1 MNPPA
6 EMPTGEPLSGPA
18 QTGMGGRGRRIP
30 RHRKFAL
37 GIALAATL
45 AGLVEAGSFVFF
57 RTFRHRFTFADPSAY
72 VVAPDQLPLL
82 AKAYDPDLGWAPR
95 YGTPH
100 GERPTPRTFRRPWM
114 MAFGD
119 SFTHSDE
126 VSDGETWEVYLAE
139 RTGTTVYNFG
149 VGGFGTDQAY
159 LRYRQKAGDLR
170 TDVVSLGFTLESINR
185 VVNVYRKFYWIR
197 TGIPLTKPRFRL
209 ENGRLE
215 LVRNPLQTA
224 EDIEKLTDPAF
235 VERIGRGDHWYSRA
249 SLPVLTFPYAKLLV
263 DPRIWRQAL
272 GRRAERETYARPFE
286 DLWQA
291 APTRALFLAIL
302 DAFVADATAAGSRPV
317 LLLFPNRPDVEALIR
332 GRQAP
337 GRTHF
342 LQHCRER
349 AYTCFDGVA
358 SFAQA
363 LAAAPDRSAYY
374 RVGTHLS
381 PRGNELFARELHDFL
396 RSRQLVPT
404 SG

>member
-1 MNPPA
+1 M
-6 EMPTGEPLSGPA
+6 GGPA
-18 QTGMGGRGRRIP
+18 GRFP
-30 RHRKFAL
+30 RYRKLAF

-45 AGLVEAGSFVFF
+45 AGFVEVGSLVFF
-57 RTFRHRFTFADPSAY
+57 RAFRDRFTFADPSAY
-72 VVAPDQLPLL
+72 VVAPDQLALL

-95 YGTPH
+95 YPTPH
-100 GERPTPRTFRRPWM
+100 GERPTPRTFQRPWM

-119 SFTHSDE
+119 SFTHCDE
-126 VSDGETWEVYLAE
+126 VADGETWEVFLAE
-139 RTGTTVYNFG
+139 RTGTNVYNFG

-159 LRYRQKAGDLR
+159 LRYRQKAGELP

-235 VERIGRGDHWYSRA
+235 VDRIGRDDHWYSQA
-249 SLPVLTFPYAKLLV
+249 SLPVLSFPYTELLL

-272 GRRAERETYARPFE
+272 GRRAERETDARPFE
-286 DLWQA
+286 DLWQDA
-291 APTRALFLAIL
+291 STRALLLAIL
-302 DAFVADATAAGSRPV
+302 DAFVIDTTAAGSRPV

-342 LQHCRER
+342 LQHCRDR
-349 AYTCFDGVA
+349 GYACFDGVA
-358 SFAQA
+358 SFAGA
-363 LAAAPDRSAYY
+363 LADVPDRSAYY
-374 RVGTHLS
+374 RVGAHLS
-381 PRGNELFARELHDFL
+381 PQGNELFARELYGFL
-396 RSRQLVPT
+396 RSRDLVPP
-404 SG
+404 SGGPLRLHGERGERERISG